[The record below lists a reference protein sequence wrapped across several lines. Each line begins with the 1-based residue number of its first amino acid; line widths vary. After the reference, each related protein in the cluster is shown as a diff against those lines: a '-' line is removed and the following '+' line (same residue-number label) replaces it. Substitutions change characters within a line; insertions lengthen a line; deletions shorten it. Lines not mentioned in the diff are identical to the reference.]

1 MAEAFAVLGIAANI
15 AQFVGYVIQL
25 ISEGKE
31 IYDSLH
37 GARDEHHEL
46 EIIIKEITK
55 LSEELQTI
63 IPQPGIS
70 TRLPSGDEKAIW
82 LLAEEC
88 KPLADQLLHILNDL
102 KVPTDRRFRGL
113 ETVRQTF
120 RSAKKR
126 KEIEELKRRLLDID
140 KRLRVR
146 AFNMLQK

>member
-31 IYDSLH
+31 IYESLH

-46 EIIIKEITK
+46 EIIKEITK

-82 LLAEEC
+82 RLAEEC

-102 KVPTDRRFRGL
+102 KVPTDRRFRWL

-120 RSAKKR
+120 RSAKKG